1 MHLHE
6 NPNRLDEGIALCNAA
21 MQIRQRLGVDSGCRE
36 RQGFATGSP
45 QDFRCE
51 NRWKLACRYGLTA
64 ASFAEI
70 SAVWAVV
77 PQLGASLPS
86 PHARG
91 R

>member
-1 MHLHE
+1 
-6 NPNRLDEGIALCNAA
+6 
-21 MQIRQRLGVDSGCRE
+21 MQRCKFGNGSLGDFGCRN
-36 RQGFATGSP
+36 RQSFITGSP
-45 QDFRCE
+45 QDFRSKIDV
-51 NRWKLACRYGLTA
+51 NAACRYGLTA

-70 SAVWAVV
+70 SAVCAVV

>member
-1 MHLHE
+1 MQIPTGWMKIL
-6 NPNRLDEGIALCNAA
+6 PSA
-21 MQIRQRLGVDSGCRE
+21 MQRCKFSEGSPGNSGCLDRHDLV
-36 RQGFATGSP
+36 TGSP
-45 QDFRCE
+45 QDFRSE
-51 NRWKLACRYGLTA
+51 IDATRPAVYGLTA

-70 SAVWAVV
+70 SAVCAVV